1 MSRIPAFIFLLLI
14 TGISLQAQY
23 SRYIIKLKDK
33 AGSNYSINN
42 PGAFLSSRAIDRRAK
57 YSIPVT
63 ESDLPVNQWYIDS
76 IQEAGA
82 VTILNVSKWFNKV
95 CIQTTDAAALDKI
108 NHLTFVENANPI
120 ALRPANPLTPV
131 NKKLDTATA
140 VIEPMLQR
148 PMQPQADFYD
158 YGLAYPQIRLH
169 NAEFLHNLGF
179 RGKNMQVAITDAG
192 FSGYASLTTFDSV
205 RTNNQILATWDYVL
219 QRENVNA
226 ASVHGMQCFSTMAA
240 NLPGK
245 FIGTSP
251 EASFYLYR
259 TEDASTEYPVE
270 EQNWVA
276 AAERADS
283 AGADLISISL
293 GYNTFDISSFNHSYA
308 DLNGHTTII
317 AKGVNVA
324 VEKGIMVV
332 ASAGNDGNNQWHYI
346 ATPADADSVIAVGA
360 VNANGQIAGFS
371 SYGPSAD
378 GQVKPTIAAVGAG
391 AVIASSATG
400 LPAYGNGT
408 SFACPIMAGILT
420 CIKQAYPEINN
431 AVITDALVK
440 SADKYLNPDDRT
452 GYGIPDV
459 KKTFVLLQQKTF
471 SWENKSIVNCIAN
484 LSFRVKI
491 AEGMQ
496 VLVEKKLPGNDNF
509 FPADTLSS
517 NAVFSNQQFNY
528 TDNLD
533 TLEAGVT
540 VQYRLRLD
548 ISTDTSFYLD
558 SVLLTL
564 QKSCK
569 ILEEKIIITPN
580 PVQNNANVLVQKNN
594 ATRVKLAVYNSLGQ
608 KIYQLPEQTVS
619 GAQTFTLPSAK
630 WRAGVYYVLVWL
642 DDKKQS
648 VKKIIKQ

>member
-14 TGISLQAQY
+14 AGSSLQAQY

-42 PGAFLSSRAIDRRAK
+42 PAAFLSSRAIDRRAK
-57 YSIPVT
+57 YSIPIT

-82 VTILNVSKWFNKV
+82 VTILNVSKWFNQV
-95 CIQTTDAAALDKI
+95 CIQTTDVAALGKI
-108 NHLTFVENANPI
+108 NSFTFVENANPI
-120 ALRPANPLTPV
+120 ALRPAKPLTPV
-131 NKKLDTATA
+131 NKKLDTVTA

-148 PMQPQADFYD
+148 PMQPLADFYD
-158 YGLAYPQIRLH
+158 YGLAYPQIHLH

-179 RGKNMQVAITDAG
+179 RGKDMQVAITDAG

-205 RTNNQILATWDYVL
+205 RNNNQILATWDYVL

-226 ASVHGMQCFSTMAA
+226 SSVHGMQCFSTMAA

-259 TEDASTEYPVE
+259 TEDAATEYPVE

-283 AGADLISISL
+283 AGADLISVSL
-293 GYNTFDISSFNHSYA
+293 GYNTFDNSIFNHSYA
-308 DLNGHTTII
+308 DMDGHTTLI
-317 AKGVNVA
+317 ARGVNAAVA
-324 VEKGIMVV
+324 KGIMVV
-332 ASAGNDGNNQWHYI
+332 AAAGNDGNNAWHYI

-360 VNANGQIAGFS
+360 VNANRQIAGFS
-371 SYGPSAD
+371 AFGPSSD
-378 GQVKPTIAAVGAG
+378 GQVKPTVAAVGAST
-391 AVIASSATG
+391 VVASSATG

-408 SFACPIMAGILT
+408 SFACPTLAGILT
-420 CIKQAYPEINN
+420 CLKQAYPEINN
-431 AVITDALVK
+431 AAITDALIQ
-440 SADKYLNPDDRT
+440 SSDRYLNPDDRT

-471 SWENKSIVNCIAN
+471 AWNNKNIIDCEASLNWQ
-484 LSFRVKI
+484 LKI
-491 AEGMQ
+491 AGGMNII
-496 VLVEKKLPGNDNF
+496 VEKKLAGAGDFLPF
-509 FPADTLSS
+509 DTIA
-517 NAVFSNQQFNY
+517 AVGEFSNQQLNF

-533 TLEAGVT
+533 TLETGT
-540 VQYRLRLD
+540 PVQYRLRLY
-548 ISTDTSFYLD
+548 INIDTSFYLD
-558 SVLLTL
+558 SVSLTL
-564 QKSCK
+564 EKSCK
-569 ILEEKIIITPN
+569 ILEEKISITPN
-580 PVQNNANVLVQKNN
+580 PVQNDSKVSIQRN
-594 ATRVKLAVYNSLGQ
+594 TTSRVKIAVYNSLGQ

-619 GAQTFTLPSAK
+619 GAQTFPLPSGK
-630 WRAGVYYVLVWL
+630 WRAGIYYVQVWL
-642 DDKKQS
+642 DDKKQL
-648 VKKIIKQ
+648 VKKILKQ